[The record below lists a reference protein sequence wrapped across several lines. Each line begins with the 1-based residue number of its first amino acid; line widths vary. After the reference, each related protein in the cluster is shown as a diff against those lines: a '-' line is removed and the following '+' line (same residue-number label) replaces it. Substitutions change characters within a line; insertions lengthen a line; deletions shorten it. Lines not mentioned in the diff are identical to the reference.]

1 VAAGAP
7 QKMSDWLFDWW
18 LHRIVLGAMA
28 IAFFAMAGVY
38 IRLIF
43 SGGKQPRS
51 IGFFIASTI
60 IVIISGLGA
69 VWLMIV
75 DSGIK

>member
-1 VAAGAP
+1 MA
-7 QKMSDWLFDWW
+7 DWLFDWW

-28 IAFFAMAGVY
+28 IAFFVMAGVF
-38 IRLIF
+38 IRLLF
-43 SGGKQPRS
+43 VGKKQPRN
-51 IGFFIASTI
+51 IGFFIVSTV
-60 IVIISGLGA
+60 IVIIGGLGA